1 MAHHSYLSPDGRWVL
16 VVEMDSR
23 GDILPCRV
31 APFNGNGDVRVVGP
45 PGKRCLSGG
54 WSPDGKWIY
63 LTVESDQFHIWRQR
77 FPDGAPE
84 QITFGPTSQEGIAMA
99 ADGKSLIT
107 SVGSQDSTVWMHD
120 KDGDHQISSEGNA
133 GRPLFSSD
141 GNSLYFLMA
150 NGQTP
155 GNELWVRR
163 LATEKTEKLLPGYPM
178 ETFSVSRDGKKIAFS
193 VRDRN
198 GHTSIWI
205 APTDRRSSP
214 LRISSTEIEDSPF
227 FLPDGDLVFRAVE
240 GGANFIYR
248 MKDDGSE
255 RRKITADRI
264 LDAFAVSPDGRWFV
278 ALAPV
283 LNQHELVAAKAFA
296 VDGGS
301 AVTLCLGYCSLKWD
315 SSGKFAYLYFP
326 LFSESSYALPVQ
338 QNSGLPRLPST
349 GVSRIEFLAQSK
361 TAVVI
366 PSSVESAVNP
376 TLYAYTRLNTRRNLY
391 RIPLS

>member
-1 MAHHSYLSPDGRWVL
+1 MRL
-16 VVEMDSR
+16 
-23 GDILPCRV
+23 
-31 APFNGNGDVRVVGP
+31 
-45 PGKRCLSGG
+45 G
-54 WSPDGKWIY
+54 W
-63 LTVESDQFHIWRQR
+63 
-77 FPDGAPE
+77 
-84 QITFGPTSQEGIAMA
+84 
-99 ADGKSLIT
+99 LIP
-107 SVGSQDSTVWMHD
+107 H
-120 KDGDHQISSEGNA
+120 
-133 GRPLFSSD
+133 
-141 GNSLYFLMA
+141 
-150 NGQTP
+150 
-155 GNELWVRR
+155 R
-163 LATEKTEKLLPGYPM
+163 LLAKQ
-178 ETFSVSRDGKKIAFS
+178 
-193 VRDRN
+193 
-198 GHTSIWI
+198 
-205 APTDRRSSP
+205 SSP

-255 RRKITADRI
+255 RRKITPDRI

-349 GVSRIEFLAQSK
+349 GVSRSEDLAQSK

-376 TLYAYTRLNTRRNLY
+376 TLYTYTRLNTRRNLY